1 MAEKPMSKAE
11 KRAREMLAEMKM
23 DAANKRAYDAAD
35 QTEPAPM
42 VAPRPRPMPAPAQAM
57 PQDQM
62 GNATGMKKGGSVFRS
77 SANGIAQR
85 GKTRGTMVK
94 MNSGGKC

>member
-1 MAEKPMSKAE
+1 MATKNMSRAE
-11 KRAREMLAEMKM
+11 REAREMIADMKM
-23 DAANKRAYDAAD
+23 QAATKKAYDQAD

-42 VAPRPRPMPAPAQAM
+42 VAPRPRPTPAQAM

-62 GNATGMKKGGSVFRS
+62 GNATGMKKGGSVFRA

-85 GKTRGTMVK
+85 GKTKGTMIK
-94 MNSGGKC
+94 MNMGGSAC